1 MAIIRE
7 FPAFG
12 KAGIVVLFVV
22 RDILTGALAMALVFA
37 LASPAGAALAGKTI
51 QVLTGVDIYV
61 DGVEMKPTDANGK
74 PVDTFVYNGTTYVPL
89 RAVSQYLGKAVSYDG
104 KNQRVYI
111 GEAPGMKQYLLNVC
125 PPYQTGA
132 YRERTTVNMCGI
144 KYANGMSLG
153 GLSDGYALFNLNGQ
167 YDSFSFVA
175 GHIDGAYMSKGQQ
188 YNIYLDGELAFSVDL
203 DPEAMPQRY
212 EVPLHGAVQMKIEG
226 TQSAEYFALADMVVE

>member
-1 MAIIRE
+1 MKKMHR
-7 FPAFG
+7 
-12 KAGIVVLFVV
+12 V

-111 GEAPGMKQYLLNVC
+111 GEAPGMKQYLLTVC
-125 PPYQTGA
+125 PPYETNYG
-132 YRERTTVNMCGI
+132 Y
-144 KYANGMSLG
+144 YSANGNKKDESDVFQMG
-153 GLSDGYALFNLNGQ
+153 GQSYTNGFKVDINRSNGAMALFNLNGQ
-167 YDSFSFVA
+167 
-175 GHIDGAYMSKGQQ
+175 
-188 YNIYLDGELAFSVDL
+188 
-203 DPEAMPQRY
+203 
-212 EVPLHGAVQMKIEG
+212 
-226 TQSAEYFALADMVVE
+226 